1 MSGNCDIKIEFD
13 DVSKDYYIIWQPP
26 VAVGSGSTGI
36 QALRDLQKAAH
47 FCVDSLIDQKLKD
60 ITKED

>member
-1 MSGNCDIKIEFD
+1 MSGNFDIEIEYD
-13 DVSKDYYIIWQPP
+13 GVSKDYYIIWQPP

-47 FCVDSLIDQKLKD
+47 FGVDSLIERNLKG
-60 ITKED
+60 ISEED